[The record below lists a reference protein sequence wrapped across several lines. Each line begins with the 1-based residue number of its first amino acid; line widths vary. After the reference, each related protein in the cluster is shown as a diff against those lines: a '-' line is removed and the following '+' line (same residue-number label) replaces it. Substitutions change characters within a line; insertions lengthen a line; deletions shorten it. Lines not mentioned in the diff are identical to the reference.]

1 MEQLNQFMA
10 EKFYY
15 LFMGLL
21 VGYLVIRTRNRPSR
35 SKQQSLVF
43 IIIGVF
49 FIYTGAIVTQQL
61 QLPSWF
67 SLVIIAGVI
76 AVEVIVLRTRWVF
89 KRKCEECG
97 SPLDWTTTLM
107 DDRNTCADCLAAREA
122 EETAEETASEEE

>member
-21 VGYLVIRTRNRPSR
+21 VGYLILRTRNRPSR
-35 SKQQSLVF
+35 QKQQALVF
-43 IIIGVF
+43 VIIGVF

-67 SLVIIAGVI
+67 SLLIIAAVI
-76 AVEVIVLRTRWVF
+76 AVEIIVLRHRWVF
-89 KRKCEECG
+89 KRKCQECG
-97 SPLDWTTTLM
+97 KPLDWTTTLM

-122 EETAEETASEEE
+122 EVTAEGEASEEE

>member
-21 VGYLVIRTRNRPSR
+21 VVYLILRTRNRPSR
-35 SKQQSLVF
+35 NKQQALVF

-49 FIYTGAIVTQQL
+49 FTYTGAIVTQQL

-67 SLVIIAGVI
+67 SLLIIAAVI
-76 AVEVIVLRTRWVF
+76 AVEIMVLRSRWIF
-89 KRKCEECG
+89 KRKCQECG
-97 SPLDWTTTLM
+97 KPLDWTTTLM

-122 EETAEETASEEE
+122 EETRKEEASEEE

>member
-21 VGYLVIRTRNRPSR
+21 VGYLILRTRNRPSR
-35 SKQQSLVF
+35 NKQQALVF
-43 IIIGVF
+43 VIIGVF

-67 SLVIIAGVI
+67 SLLIIAAVI
-76 AVEVIVLRTRWVF
+76 AVEIIVLRGRWVF
-89 KRKCEECG
+89 KRKCQECG
-97 SPLDWTTTLM
+97 KPLDWTTTLM

-122 EETAEETASEEE
+122 EETKEEQPSEGE

>member
-1 MEQLNQFMA
+1 MA

-35 SKQQSLVF
+35 NKQQSLVF

-76 AVEVIVLRTRWVF
+76 AVEVMVLRNRWVF

-97 SPLDWTTTLM
+97 SPLDWNTTLM

-122 EETAEETASEEE
+122 EETAEEEASEEE